1 MPFQSSARGKYG
13 AQSMKPTK
21 GPLAPV
27 WSTSGTIGNNI
38 AQGSAYSFQV
48 TATDDSGDT
57 PTYSFGTGSLPTGI
71 SVSSSGLV
79 SGTPSNSG
87 TFNFTVNATDANG
100 RTTASP
106 TLTISVQNPLK
117 QPQIWYKNSRVG
129 QSPITN
135 DGTFGTGY
143 NTPANPSTTTDSGRN
158 VWNMGSSYFEF
169 PSFNITPYANGYAA
183 WTFAVVMR
191 TSANMQKWSL
201 LGSPTGAS
209 QIVGAANRASNQFE
223 ISYNNDG
230 YPWPGATV
238 MGNIDTTSN
247 MCQVVIRYDGITY
260 NGSGRLQVWG
270 PSRTSGAIYDNY
282 LSNGQGFNYT
292 SQIDHNRVGWS
303 RGSQDGTWYLAEY
316 LFYQGV
322 VTDAEI
328 TQIRSYLGSTH
339 PVGVVNN

>member
-27 WSTSGTIGNNI
+27 WVTSGTIGTNVP
-38 AQGSAYSFQV
+38 QGQAYSVQLS
-48 TATDDSGDT
+48 ATDDSLEQ
-57 PTYSFGTGSLPTGI
+57 PIYSLASGSLPTGTTL
-71 SVSSSGLV
+71 SSTGLI
-79 SGTPSNSG
+79 SGTPSAAGDFS
-87 TFNFTVNATDANG
+87 FTVSARDGNG
-100 RTTASP
+100 RTTTSGN
-106 TLTISVQNPLK
+106 LLINVQSSLK

-129 QSPITN
+129 QNPITN

-169 PSFNITPYANGYAA
+169 PLFNITPYANGYAA

-191 TSANMQKWSL
+191 TSTNMQKWSL
-201 LGSPTGAS
+201 LGSPTGSS
-209 QIVGAANRASNQFE
+209 QIVGSANRAANNFE
-223 ISYNNDG
+223 VSYNNDG
-230 YPWPGATV
+230 YPFFGSTIN
-238 MGNIDTTSN
+238 GNVDTTSN
-247 MCQVVIRYDGITY
+247 MCQLVIRYDGITY

-270 PSRTSGAIYDNY
+270 PSRTSGAVYDNY
-282 LSNGQGFNYT
+282 LSNNGGFNYA

-303 RGSQDGTWYLAEY
+303 RGTQDTTWYLAEY

-328 TQIRSYLGSTH
+328 TQIRTYLGSTH

>member
-13 AQSMKPTK
+13 AQGMRAMK

-27 WSTSGTIGNNI
+27 WVSSGTIGTNI
-38 AQGSAYSFQV
+38 PQGQAYSVQV
-48 TATDDSGDT
+48 TATDDSGDAVV
-57 PTYSFGTGSLPTGI
+57 YSLNSGTLPTGT
-71 SVSSSGLV
+71 SLSSSGLI
-79 SGTPSNSG
+79 SGTPSAAG
-87 TFNFTVNATDANG
+87 TFNFTVNAVDANG
-100 RTTASP
+100 RTTTSG
-106 TLTISVQNPLK
+106 TLSISVQSSLK

-135 DGTFGTGY
+135 DGTFGSSY
-143 NTPANPSTTTDSGRN
+143 NSPANPSTTTDSGRS

-169 PSFNITPYANGYAA
+169 PYFNITPYGNGYAA

-191 TSANMQKWSL
+191 TNTNTQKWSL
-201 LGSPTGAS
+201 LGSPTGSS
-209 QIVGAANRASNQFE
+209 QIVGAANRAANQFE

-230 YPWPGATV
+230 YPFPGATNN
-238 MGNIDTTSN
+238 GNIDTTSN

-282 LSNGQGFNYT
+282 LSNNGGFNYG

-303 RGSQDGTWYLAEY
+303 RGTQDSTWYLAEY

-328 TQIRSYLGSTH
+328 TQIRTYLGSTH